1 MTDPNRAWL
10 DGLKPGDTVA
20 MRGGRFEAVWH
31 VLTVVRR
38 TPKQIVL
45 HSTSSSGEL
54 RAWSDDGALVRQG
67 PLRHIEPLTER
78 IRAKMRRTALISTLR
93 SLAWEALETETLEA
107 VAALLQARRAP
118 GERG

>member
-1 MTDPNRAWL
+1 MALRS
-10 DGLKPGDTVA
+10 
-20 MRGGRFEAVWH
+20 GRFETVWH

-45 HSTSSSGEL
+45 HSTSSGGEL

-67 PLRHIEPLTER
+67 ALRHIEPLTIE
-78 IRAKMRRTALISTLR
+78 IRAKMRRTVLIPTLR

-107 VAALLQARRAP
+107 VAALLQARRATAP
-118 GERG
+118 GECR